1 MAGLEVLYRATLGDI
16 ATSQDALVCFVHWE
30 LVRAGYGCLG
40 AGDEPGTNE
49 KKSEMLP
56 ADWNKS
62 RELYTL
68 RYQSNDETNVLLKA
82 ILVDSTVIFNMMNFK
97 TNQVSDLIVNLTE
110 HVDDDHLQDFGR
122 VFKDPDNLRQMIK
135 SSFVSPPVHTG
146 NSKKNKPEKSANVP
160 YEADPLRIPDRNP
173 RSDRHPAWPDPMG
186 PFAVGGSDLDPFGGR
201 QGGMIFDPLR
211 SGLPRPGFNPTS
223 GIPGRLP
230 PGAVPPGARFDP
242 FGPVGRNPPGPDP
255 DHMPPPGFDD
265 MFM

>member
-40 AGDEPGTNE
+40 AGDE
-49 KKSEMLP
+49 
-56 ADWNKS
+56 
-62 RELYTL
+62 
-68 RYQSNDETNVLLKA
+68 
-82 ILVDSTVIFNMMNFK
+82 NFK

-122 VFKDPDNLRQMIK
+122 VFKDPDSLRQMIK
-135 SSFVSPPVHTG
+135 SSFVSPPVQTG
-146 NSKKNKPEKSANVP
+146 NSKKNKPEKSANVL

-186 PFAVGGSDLDPFGGR
+186 PFAVGGSDLDPFGSR

-242 FGPVGRNPPGPDP
+242 FGPVGRNPPGSNVLSI
-255 DHMPPPGFDD
+255 PPHIPAQYGTLPQTKLEGILCPSNALTEKVGVLSSKTRGMNNSGDKACANED
-265 MFM
+265 CGVVRAT